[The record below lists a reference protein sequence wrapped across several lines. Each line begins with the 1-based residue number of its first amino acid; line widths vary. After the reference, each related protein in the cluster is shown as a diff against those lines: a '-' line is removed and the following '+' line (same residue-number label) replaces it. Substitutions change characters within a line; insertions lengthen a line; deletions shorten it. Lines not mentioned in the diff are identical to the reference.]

1 MKCISTWSSKSWL
14 PSKGFN
20 ADPLSEANKHRRI
33 VQSHIRLAHALRM
46 LHISGSSVE
55 APLSA
60 PSVGALV
67 SWTYTSKIST
77 STCYEMVRRASG
89 RERAISGGD
98 VCWFGNAALVW
109 RSFTVG
115 SRTSTNGAL
124 REGHA
129 WERGGGKGREGVGM
143 RGYVNFVISA

>member
-1 MKCISTWSSKSWL
+1 M
-14 PSKGFN
+14 
-20 ADPLSEANKHRRI
+20 
-33 VQSHIRLAHALRM
+33 M
-46 LHISGSSVE
+46 
-55 APLSA
+55 
-60 PSVGALV
+60 
-67 SWTYTSKIST
+67 
-77 STCYEMVRRASG
+77 
-89 RERAISGGD
+89 ISGGD
-98 VCWFGNAALVW
+98 CCWFGTAAVVW